1 MPNHPTIKKGS
12 KGAAVKLA
20 QKRLVMRWYSP
31 GPIDGLFG
39 AKTEKAV
46 KYYQGDRLLT
56 NDGIVGPKT
65 WARLDPP
72 TVQQGDNG
80 AAVTLAQQLLTD
92 YGYEPGPVDG
102 IFGPKTK
109 KAVKL
114 FQTDF
119 GLRVDGIVGPKSWAM
134 LGS

>member
-1 MPNHPTIKKGS
+1 MAAHPTIKKGS
-12 KGAAVKLA
+12 TGAAVKLA
-20 QKRLVMRWYSP
+20 QKRLVMRWYNP

-46 KYYQGDRLLT
+46 KRYQGDRLLD

-72 TVQQGDNG
+72 TVQQGSSG
-80 AAVTLAQQLLTD
+80 AAVRLAQRLLTD

-102 IFGPKTK
+102 SFGPKTK
-109 KAVKL
+109 KAVKQ
-114 FQTDF
+114 FQKDF
-119 GLRVDGIVGPKSWAM
+119 GLTVDGIVGPKTWAM